1 MEKLLKK
8 DCQFGWIDECQ
19 QCFDTLKQK
28 MVTAPILVF
37 PDWSKEFHVHVD
49 ASSIA
54 LGAVLAQ
61 PGEGNI
67 DHPLTFFIWQI
78 HYPELLPA
86 TAFLCVLH
94 PEEICKIL

>member
-1 MEKLLKK
+1 
-8 DCQFGWIDECQ
+8 
-19 QCFDTLKQK
+19 

-61 PGEGNI
+61 PREGDIN
-67 DHPLTFFIWQI
+67 HPLSFSIRNLSTI
-78 HYPELLPA
+78 EN
-86 TAFLCVLH
+86 
-94 PEEICKIL
+94 